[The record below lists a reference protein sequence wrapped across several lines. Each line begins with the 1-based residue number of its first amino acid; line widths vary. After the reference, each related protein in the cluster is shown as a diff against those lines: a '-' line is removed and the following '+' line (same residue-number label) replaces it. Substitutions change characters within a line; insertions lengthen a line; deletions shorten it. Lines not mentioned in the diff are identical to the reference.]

1 MEQLP
6 VLTTPETQRLR
17 ADYPSIE
24 HLEAGNVAP
33 WLVERQEQLLVRAK
47 DERTGMNLAKLITL
61 TGGVVGAVCYA
72 TSPLALIGAAL
83 SSVGYVWAVAQDIN
97 DSHQFAPLPFVR
109 GNFIEFLSAMGDSQ
123 AREEWFA
130 TQNELVDLMYH
141 LSPIERYEFAML
153 KENVHKLSDFLVGV
167 EPGKRFYA
175 YRWLLDWY
183 INLKGNLPSKDSL
196 INHLTTVTPDPR
208 VNYQQVGAIQQHQA
222 QALIDVPNTPTVDL
236 PETPTVSLP
245 EAQSVD
251 LPGTIG
257 ANTKLG
263 AIDVEAKSVEQKPT
277 EAIPSPLE
285 QSVQPEQQKDSC
297 TSKPTSEPAPH
308 VSLTSG
314 QVGLEILQA
323 LATSRRSTLLIGD
336 TGAGKSVAQAYI
348 LNKLFELH
356 PDAQVFG
363 ISQKADSFCGLAE
376 QGRVTLFDPIEPE
389 QALFLI
395 HSIWLIYDQRRRLPE
410 SDRPGLPPVR
420 LILAD
425 WLSINQALEELKN
438 EETVKLSR
446 YLTKLADIVY
456 NGRELNVC
464 LLVDLQSY
472 NLAAVGLKADRNSR
486 KNFNLLGLGNY
497 SVDELGMVNESY
509 GVLTNLIGDRYII
522 AEESERVALN
532 ATFKQ
537 LQPISK
543 QHRRPIIF
551 SSLSPA
557 RLALLPDLRS
567 FKGSKVAATK
577 QPATVVEPT
586 TEITTPDDIRE
597 RLEALIKATPKE
609 KELPQS
615 ETAKKLLEI
624 IQSATKQPISF
635 ESIRKSRKWER
646 SSPDKA
652 TLLAALNELSSEWIR
667 GSEEEGYYLQD

>member
-1 MEQLP
+1 LALIMDYI
-6 VLTTPETQRLR
+6 TPENNLN
-17 ADYPSIE
+17 APDYDPSEFASLQLLEQGDVDVWVRRRGVILLE
-24 HLEAGNVAP
+24 KSRETAKECEAG
-33 WLVERQEQLLVRAK
+33 K
-47 DERTGMNLAKLITL
+47 LASAITVGASIVMSSNPL
-61 TGGVVGAVCYA
+61 AWVPMVVGAAGYIHTIFQEFQDTGSIRLIPMYRGKLGDILKVMEGGQATQRHPLEDQIEYLSEAEKDEVLLINYRFGEIAGVLNSAPPKVRFDLYRHLCGQFHARRDLLTGEEVAHYINTA
-72 TSPLALIGAAL
+72 TSEARRVIPP
-83 SSVGYVWAVAQDIN
+83 QP
-97 DSHQFAPLPFVR
+97 QPT
-109 GNFIEFLSAMGDSQ
+109 IEQGEPRAI
-123 AREEWFA
+123 A
-130 TQNELVDLMYH
+130 
-141 LSPIERYEFAML
+141 ERCC
-153 KENVHKLSDFLVGV
+153 
-167 EPGKRFYA
+167 
-175 YRWLLDWY
+175 
-183 INLKGNLPSKDSL
+183 
-196 INHLTTVTPDPR
+196 
-208 VNYQQVGAIQQHQA
+208 
-222 QALIDVPNTPTVDL
+222 
-236 PETPTVSLP
+236 
-245 EAQSVD
+245 EAQIA
-251 LPGTIG
+251 P
-257 ANTKLG
+257 KP
-263 AIDVEAKSVEQKPT
+263 VEYQDA

-285 QSVQPEQQKDSC
+285 QSVQPEQPKDSD

-336 TGAGKSVAQAYI
+336 TGAGKSVTQAYI

-376 QGRVTLFDPIEPE
+376 QGRVTLFDPTEPE

-486 KNFNLLGLGNY
+486 KNFNLIGLGNY

-532 ATFKQ
+532 TTFKQ

-543 QHRRPIIF
+543 QHRRPILF

-577 QPATVVEPT
+577 QPVTTPQPTDLPTQPEEATRPIEPT
-586 TEITTPDDIRE
+586 TELKVSDSLAEPLKTIWLMAKERADWVTVRDIQRKDFAI
-597 RLEALIKATPKE
+597 LKGKG
-609 KELPQS
+609 S
-615 ETAKKLLEI
+615 
-624 IQSATKQPISF
+624 KQ
-635 ESIRKSRKWER
+635 IRQCLG
-646 SSPDKA
+646 
-652 TLLAALNELSSEWIR
+652 LLADTGYGEIDEEDKSDSSVR
-667 GSEEEGYYLQD
+667 FKAY